1 MTWYQI
7 LYGVTLILSSIGI
20 IVVVIMQLGRQAGLS
35 GAIAG
40 GAETFFGKN
49 KGRSIEA
56 KLAKIT
62 KIVAA
67 IFFVAALVASIL
79 IMLIYICFYKTNW
92 FFCHF
97 RGKYSTSY

>member
-7 LYGVTLILSSIGI
+7 LFGVTLILSSIGI
-20 IVVVIMQLGRQAGLS
+20 IVIVVMQQGNQAGLS

-49 KGRSIEA
+49 KGRSLES

-62 KIVAA
+62 KIIAAVFFIVAL
-67 IFFVAALVASIL
+67 IASVLFMFI
-79 IMLIYICFYKTNW
+79 
-92 FFCHF
+92 
-97 RGKYSTSY
+97 

>member
-7 LYGVTLILSSIGI
+7 LFGLTLILSSIGI
-20 IVVVIMQLGRQAGLS
+20 IIVVILQQGRQAGLS

-62 KIVAA
+62 KIVAIA
-67 IFFVAALVASIL
+67 FFLVAFVASLLFMFI
-79 IMLIYICFYKTNW
+79 
-92 FFCHF
+92 
-97 RGKYSTSY
+97 

>member
-7 LYGVTLILSSIGI
+7 LFGVILVVSSIGI
-20 IVVVIMQLGRQAGLS
+20 IVIVIMQQGRQAGLS

-62 KIVAA
+62 KIIAA
-67 IFFVAALVASIL
+67 VFFVAALTASL
-79 IMLIYICFYKTNW
+79 LFMFL
-92 FFCHF
+92 
-97 RGKYSTSY
+97 

>member
-1 MTWYQI
+1 MIVYLGVDLCPISLERNCFMTWYQI
-7 LYGVTLILSSIGI
+7 LFGVILIVSSIGI
-20 IVVVIMQLGRQAGLS
+20 IVIVIMQQGRQAGLS

-62 KIVAA
+62 KIIAA
-67 IFFVAALVASIL
+67 VFFVVALVASL
-79 IMLIYICFYKTNW
+79 LFMFL
-92 FFCHF
+92 
-97 RGKYSTSY
+97 

>member
-7 LYGVTLILSSIGI
+7 LFGVILIVSSIGI
-20 IVVVIMQLGRQAGLS
+20 IVIVIMQQGRQAGLS

-62 KIVAA
+62 KIIAA
-67 IFFVAALVASIL
+67 VFFVVALVASL
-79 IMLIYICFYKTNW
+79 LFMFL
-92 FFCHF
+92 
-97 RGKYSTSY
+97 

>member
-7 LYGVTLILSSIGI
+7 LFGVTLILSSIGI
-20 IVVVIMQLGRQAGLS
+20 IVVVIMQQGRQAGLS

-56 KLAKIT
+56 KLAKVT

-79 IMLIYICFYKTNW
+79 FMFI
-92 FFCHF
+92 
-97 RGKYSTSY
+97 